1 MSITTLYTVGGNL
14 ATLYNT
20 TTAVGTTEH
29 SDYNGMFRL
38 YKHSNIQDNTVNTAL
53 YLDTMTVSTGTMPY
67 TGWSTT
73 SFDYSNSIIQTNT
86 NRAIGN
92 FKSYTAL
99 QEEIHKG
106 VVSVTLPETETY
118 LYAWLPNTALNN
130 TTSAFSARMQY
141 SVSGNAE
148 YALDVLSFTAPSAWS
163 YYASYNLP
171 YLSLTYTN
179 IGKLQNI
186 SMRPGYGKLYIGG
199 TNVGDSDGEIY
210 YYNSEYQ
217 NISADNVSADIMQY
231 AIGSGVTKFVP
242 KYPVYHH
249 INNSCVNL
257 ECNNGPGWWT
267 TWGEYNHISSV
278 NNSNITAVCL
288 TLNNASNSNF
298 TIPDVNYDPNEGQP
312 YYQFINGTIENCTFD
327 CFNSEG
333 CTVLFSGCN
342 VSNVSAL
349 SDKVYFEYR

>member
-20 TTAVGTTEH
+20 TTALGTTEH

-73 SFDYSNSIIQTNT
+73 SFDYSNSIIQSNI

-141 SVSGNAE
+141 SVSGNSE
-148 YALDVLSFTAPSAWS
+148 YALDVLSFTSPTHWS
-163 YYASYNLP
+163 DTEWPYQKPKLNL
-171 YLSLTYTN
+171 SYTN
-179 IGKLQNI
+179 IGRLQNI
-186 SMRPGYGKLYIGG
+186 YMPSNAELYIGG
-199 TNVGDSDGEIY
+199 TNVGYSDGETY

-217 NISADNVSADIMQY
+217 DISADSVTANIVQY
-231 AIGSGVTKFVP
+231 PIGSAITPYVA
-242 KYPVYHH
+242 KYTTYKH
-249 INNSCVNL
+249 INNSTISFSY
-257 ECNNGPGWWT
+257 NGST
-267 TWGEYNHISSV
+267 IWGEFTHISSCS
-278 NNSNITAVCL
+278 NSNITANDL
-288 TLNNASNSNF
+288 TINNAYDSNF
-298 TIPDVNYDPNEGQP
+298 VISDGIPNEGQP
-312 YYQFINGTIENCTFD
+312 SIKFENGVIDNCTFD
-327 CFNSEG
+327 CSGTLGYSYSVCFKN
-333 CTVLFSGCN
+333 CTVTN
-342 VSNVSAL
+342 VTAL
-349 SDKVYFEYR
+349 SDNVVFIYQ